1 MSEITF
7 LCDACDGNGD
17 YFGPL
22 GPDRCAKCGGNA
34 HVARALRSALAE
46 AEGQRLMVERALAAM
61 ADERDRLRE
70 ALRASAP
77 DAVREAA
84 ARVAALAEHQTNQH
98 GTPFVTLWGQE
109 GVDAMA
115 ALRRSLAAQDG
126 GGD

>member
-1 MSEITF
+1 MCEC
-7 LCDACDGNGD
+7 LDYEDG
-17 YFGPL
+17 
-22 GPDRCAKCGGNA
+22 DRYQCVMCADMD
-34 HVARALRSALAE
+34 RERE
-46 AEGQRLMVERALAAM
+46 AENE
-61 ADERDRLRE
+61 RLRE

>member
-7 LCDACDGNGD
+7 VCDACDGNGD

-46 AEGQRLMVERALAAM
+46 AES
-61 ADERDRLRE
+61 ERDRLRE

>member
-1 MSEITF
+1 MCEC
-7 LCDACDGNGD
+7 LDYEDG
-17 YFGPL
+17 
-22 GPDRCAKCGGNA
+22 DRYQCVMCADMD
-34 HVARALRSALAE
+34 RERE
-46 AEGQRLMVERALAAM
+46 AENE
-61 ADERDRLRE
+61 RLRE

-115 ALRRSLAAQDG
+115 ALRRSLAARDG
-126 GGD
+126 GGP

>member
-1 MSEITF
+1 MCEC
-7 LCDACDGNGD
+7 LDYEDG
-17 YFGPL
+17 
-22 GPDRCAKCGGNA
+22 DRYQCVMCADMD
-34 HVARALRSALAE
+34 RERE
-46 AEGQRLMVERALAAM
+46 AENE
-61 ADERDRLRE
+61 RLRE

-126 GGD
+126 GRP

>member
-7 LCDACDGNGD
+7 VCDACDGNGD

-46 AEGQRLMVERALAAM
+46 AES
-61 ADERDRLRE
+61 ERDRLRE

-84 ARVAALAEHQTNQH
+84 EHYVGTCAETNGGKMCPRCLAVVLGIAAR
-98 GTPFVTLWGQE
+98 
-109 GVDAMA
+109 
-115 ALRRSLAAQDG
+115 DG
-126 GGD
+126 GGE